1 MKKEFF
7 KRIWNDPVGA
17 GVISSLILSVLP
29 PIGAL
34 LNTIIGGNSYKE
46 SIVFILTY
54 PIDVWILFSMAI
66 LYVLLKGIYCRWIK
80 TDFRYDADSLLHDKN
95 LYDKIV
101 KEVLPP
107 EGSIAFLRTN
117 NFAGFSFDL
126 KNLEQIDNFFF
137 RFKDNSTLEFINP
150 DIEKLKKNLYVSIDI
165 FQDLIAGYTFPI
177 GNNRQIVPEEWEIEC
192 PDHFY
197 DVVDKIQNSTKNICR
212 DYDTLVRIGRIKIK

>member
-66 LYVLLKGIYCRWIK
+66 LLVLRKAIDPSGGKTSFTILSYKFLSCKSESASYLK
-80 TDFRYDADSLLHDKN
+80 S
-95 LYDKIV
+95 V
-101 KEVLPP
+101 
-107 EGSIAFLRTN
+107 
-117 NFAGFSFDL
+117 
-126 KNLEQIDNFFF
+126 
-137 RFKDNSTLEFINP
+137 FIH
-150 DIEKLKKNLYVSIDI
+150 L
-165 FQDLIAGYTFPI
+165 Q
-177 GNNRQIVPEEWEIEC
+177 
-192 PDHFY
+192 
-197 DVVDKIQNSTKNICR
+197 
-212 DYDTLVRIGRIKIK
+212 